1 MGILAFRIHLFSRL
15 LSPNHSKETSAQSAH
30 LYKNFQVCPH
40 CEKRDG
46 PFIWDRLTEGGPVI
60 SRSDGATFHLVLGD
74 RPISY
79 PAERS
84 SGKTEMKTVGFWY
97 VRERRTD
104 ARESRH
110 TKAMT
115 ETVVVI
121 LREPPR
127 SVAALMRHIE
137 ALADMLAER
146 LSRLE
151 ELATLYEFDG
161 HRLQSFFWGWPQP

>member
-1 MGILAFRIHLFSRL
+1 MGISAFRIHLFSRL
-15 LSPNHSKETSAQSAH
+15 LSLDHAEQTSARSAPI
-30 LYKNFQVCPH
+30 YRNFQVCPH
-40 CEKRDG
+40 CEKRGG
-46 PFIWDRLTEGGPVI
+46 PFLLDRLNENGPVI
-60 SRSDGATFHLVLGD
+60 SRSDGVTFHLVLGD

-97 VRERRTD
+97 ARERRTNS
-104 ARESRH
+104 RESSR
-110 TKAMT
+110 TNGLT

-127 SVAALMRHIE
+127 SGAALMRHIE

-146 LSRLE
+146 LSRVE

-161 HRLQSFFWGWPQP
+161 HRLQRVF

>member
-1 MGILAFRIHLFSRL
+1 MGISAFRLQLFSRL
-15 LSPNHSKETSAQSAH
+15 LSLSHSEQTSTRPAH

-40 CEKRDG
+40 CENQGG
-46 PFIWDRLTEGGPVI
+46 PFLLDRLNENGPVI

-97 VRERRTD
+97 VREKRTD
-104 ARESRH
+104 PRESCH
-110 TKAMT
+110 TNGIT

-121 LREPPR
+121 LRKPPR
-127 SVAALMRHIE
+127 SAVALMRHIE
-137 ALADMLAER
+137 ALADLLAER
-146 LSRLE
+146 LARLE

-161 HRLQSFFWGWPQP
+161 HRLRKVFW